1 MEWDPA
7 TARRA
12 GIAELGVFSGVRAC
26 EAPTAALA
34 SAVAI
39 SNCAEGQMG
48 GGAVC
53 MPRRLR
59 RPPFNLI
66 AALWIQRRIM
76 RMFCPQP
83 HMIAWNMSPSV
94 PLSGQRARRPSLF
107 MCPITGS
114 MAALRLM
121 PLRSAGVTPFLCPEM
136 KTTGPPTPWPW

>member
-1 MEWDPA
+1 MRASDGPA
-7 TARRA
+7 GRDRGNGAFSAAFAHARPFA
-12 GIAELGVFSGVRAC
+12 
-26 EAPTAALA
+26 AALA
-34 SAVAI
+34 SAVAT

-59 RPPFNLI
+59 PRPFDLF
-66 AALWIQRRIM
+66 AASSIQRRIM

-83 HMIAWNMSPSV
+83 HILAWSMSPSV

-107 MCPITGS
+107 MCPNTGS

-121 PLRSAGVTPFLCPEM
+121 SLHSAGVTPFLCPEM
-136 KTTGPPTPWPW
+136 KTSSPSTPWPQ